1 MSVEFVL
8 ARGIAA
14 SNTKHLSNN
23 IDEILKNTDKH
34 SEEQLRNAFKYISDD
49 FYINQIEDV
58 PCTRKVCLVSDPNS
72 KLTQETAIKL
82 DDSYRLKSQMFY
94 IPNREAST
102 GYTTRFLIHCNISDV
117 CDIIGTLDI
126 YHTVKVSELTEP
138 SQIELWLP
146 NYVLLTTL
154 PNEMLAGNVFNSI
167 IK

>member
-14 SNTKHLSNN
+14 SNTKHLNSN
-23 IDEILKNTDKH
+23 IDEILKHTDKH
-34 SEEQLRNAFKYISDD
+34 SEEQLRNAFNYISDS
-49 FYINQIEDV
+49 FYKHQIEDI
-58 PCTRKVCLVSDPNS
+58 PCMRKVCLVSDPDS
-72 KLTQETAIKL
+72 KLTKETASEL
-82 DDSYRLKSQMFY
+82 DESYHIESQFFY
-94 IPNREAST
+94 VPNRETTT
-102 GYTTRFLIHCNISDV
+102 GYTTRFLIKCNISG
-117 CDIIGTLDI
+117 CYIIGTLDI

>member
-14 SNTKHLSNN
+14 SNTKHLNSN
-23 IDEILKNTDKH
+23 IDEILKTTDKH
-34 SEEQLRNAFKYISDD
+34 TEQQLRTAFKYISDD
-49 FYINQIEDV
+49 FYKNQIEDI
-58 PCTRKVCLVSDPNS
+58 PCTRKVSLVSDPES
-72 KLTQETAIKL
+72 KLTEETASNL
-82 DDSYRLKSQMFY
+82 DDSYRLKSQLFY
-94 IPNREAST
+94 IPNRETSN

-138 SQIELWLP
+138 GQIELWLP

-154 PNEMLAGNVFNSI
+154 PDEMLVGNVFNSI